1 VVIPVNSSHHQS
13 VEQAGN
19 GLRVVARCPDDDI
32 IEAMEGSSPDHFVL
46 GVQWHPERSVDND
59 AASHAIFYSL
69 IEAARAR
76 HKEIA
81 KEFES
86 V

>member
-1 VVIPVNSSHHQS
+1 
-13 VEQAGN
+13 
-19 GLRVVARCPDDDI
+19 
-32 IEAMEGSSPDHFVL
+32 
-46 GVQWHPERSVDND
+46 VDND
-59 AASHAIFYSL
+59 AASHAIFCSL